1 MSTFQLFPVRVLVA
15 AVALLA
21 SSAAASAQQT
31 ADLRTRL
38 TPGQTDRFDFF
49 QEGHLTLTMPQVPG
63 TGGEQ
68 TITQE
73 MRIAL
78 KVDEANDEG
87 ATGTLTFERF
97 ALTLTGGGMET
108 AFDSDDPESGDAENP
123 IALMLRPLIGKSIGV
138 VFDAEG
144 NVTALTGVKDVLP
157 AGALGGA
164 LAGLLGQEGLKGG
177 VTLITSSGSSGGVR
191 RLGESWTSKDKI
203 DVPEGGGALEMTTTH
218 HLQSIRGEKATVTI
232 EADLAKQAR
241 KKGDKDVDEASVDI
255 RTSTLEGRYEWD
267 TERGML
273 NWLQFDRVIEFDVDR
288 GGATSRVKQD
298 VRTKVKRVE

>member
-1 MSTFQLFPVRVLVA
+1 MSTLQFFPVRVFVAAMALVA
-15 AVALLA
+15 TSAGAL
-21 SSAAASAQQT
+21 AQQT

-38 TPGQTDRFDFF
+38 TPGQTDRFEFF
-49 QEGHLTLTMPQVPG
+49 QEGRLTLTMPQVPG

-68 TITQE
+68 TVTQE
-73 MRIAL
+73 MRVAL
-78 KVDEANDEG
+78 KIDEANDDG
-87 ATGTLTFERF
+87 ATGTITFERF
-97 ALTLTGGGMET
+97 ALTLSGGGMEA
-108 AFDSDDPESGDAENP
+108 AFDSDDPESKDADNP

-157 AGALGGA
+157 AGALGGG
-164 LAGLLGQEGLKGG
+164 LAGLLGEEGLKGG

-191 RLGESWTSKDKI
+191 RVGESWTSTDKI

-218 HLQSIRGEKATVTI
+218 HLQSVRGEKATVTI
-232 EADLAKQAR
+232 EADLAKKR
-241 KKGDKDVDEASVDI
+241 GDKDADASGVDL

-273 NWLQFDRVIEFDVDR
+273 NWLQFDRVIEFEVDR

-298 VRTKVKRVE
+298 VRTKVKRVEE